1 MRLTIRV
8 AVVTALVLTLA
19 ACARTPMS
27 GGPAP
32 DVDPK
37 LTTHSYI
44 EEGDLVSF
52 VVGTRPTGIRAKDEF
67 IPFEI
72 AVANR
77 GLRTLTLSRESF
89 QLVDSEGRRYHVAS
103 PQDLMERY
111 EFLDWDRQLSEL
123 PGIVDQ
129 RYAVYTRYRSKLSP
143 TREFDVSGVVQD
155 LTQVPQYGY
164 IIDYIYFPR
173 PESGVTN
180 RKFELF
186 MEAPELPD
194 PIFVKFE
201 VRS

>member
-1 MRLTIRV
+1 MRVTIRV
-8 AVVTALVLTLA
+8 AVVIALALASA
-19 ACARTPMS
+19 ACARTPTS

-32 DVDPK
+32 DLDRK
-37 LTTHSYI
+37 LTAHSYF

-52 VVGTRPTGIRAKDEF
+52 VVDTRATGIRAKDEF
-67 IPFEI
+67 IPLEI

-77 GLRTLTLSRESF
+77 GLRSLTLTRESF
-89 QLVDSEGRRYHVAS
+89 QLVDEGGRRYHVAS

-111 EFLDWDRQLSEL
+111 EFLDWDRRLSEL

-129 RYAVYTRYRSKLSP
+129 RFAVYTRYRSKLSP

-155 LTQVPQYGY
+155 RTQIPQYGY
-164 IIDYIYFPR
+164 VIDYIYFPR

-180 RKFELF
+180 RRFELF

-194 PIFVKFE
+194 PVFVKFE